1 MTYRIRC
8 AALVALAV
16 SAAAVP
22 TAARQLAARP
32 AEEWIRMLDAPARV
46 AGLRVDEV
54 IAKLRLKPGDVVAD
68 LGAGA
73 GAFSLPL
80 ARAVAPQGKVY
91 AVEIDRGLVD
101 YIARKAKDQQVA
113 NVHPILGRFVDPA
126 LPSADVD
133 LAFMHDVLHHVEDR
147 PAYLR
152 HASKYLKA
160 GGRFAFVEL
169 DAKTGAHRHDATLQ
183 ITKEQLTAWMADLG
197 FAVSEEFPMFQD
209 KWYVVY
215 ARTPPS

>member
-1 MTYRIRC
+1 MTYRTRC

-16 SAAAVP
+16 AAAALPAV
-22 TAARQLAARP
+22 AGQLAARP
-32 AEEWIRMLDAPARV
+32 AEEWIKMLDAPARV

-54 IAKLRLKPGDVVAD
+54 IAKLRLRPGDVVAD

-80 ARAVAPQGKVY
+80 ARRVGPEGKVY
-91 AVEIDRGLVD
+91 AVEIEQGLVD
-101 YIARKAKDQQVA
+101 YIGRKAKDQQVG

-147 PAYLR
+147 PGYLR
-152 HASKYLKA
+152 HASKYLKP

-183 ITKEQLTAWMADLG
+183 ITKAQLTAWMADIG
-197 FAVSEEFPMFQD
+197 FALSDEFPMFED

-215 ARTPPS
+215 ASKAKP

>member
-1 MTYRIRC
+1 MTCRTAC

-16 SAAAVP
+16 SAGYVPAA
-22 TAARQLAARP
+22 AGQLAARP
-32 AEEWIRMLDAPARV
+32 AEEWIKMLEAPARV
-46 AGLRVDEV
+46 AGLRADEV

-73 GAFSLPL
+73 GAFSFPL
-80 ARAVAPQGKVY
+80 ARAVGPQGKVY
-91 AVEIDRGLVD
+91 AVEIEQGLVD

-113 NVHPILGRFVDPA
+113 NVHPVLGRFADPA

-169 DAKTGAHRHDATLQ
+169 DAKTGAHRHDPKLQ
-183 ITKEQLTAWMADLG
+183 ITKEQLTAWMADVG
-197 FAVSEEFPMFQD
+197 FELSEEFPMFED
-209 KWYVVY
+209 KWYVIFS
-215 ARTPPS
+215 RKPQP

>member
-1 MTYRIRC
+1 MTYRIGC

-16 SAAAVP
+16 WTAALPA
-22 TAARQLAARP
+22 AARQLGARP
-32 AEEWIRMLDAPARV
+32 AEEWITMLDAPARV

-80 ARAVAPQGKVY
+80 ARGVGPEGKVY
-91 AVEIDRGLVD
+91 AVEIEQGLVD
-101 YIARKAKDQQVA
+101 YIGRKAKDQRIG
-113 NVHPILGRFVDPA
+113 NVHPILGRFGDPA

-133 LAFMHDVLHHVEDR
+133 VAFMHDVLHHVEDR
-147 PAYLR
+147 PGYLR
-152 HASKYLKA
+152 HASKYLKP

-169 DAKTGAHRHDATLQ
+169 DAKTGAHRNDAKLQ
-183 ITKEQLTAWMADLG
+183 ITKEQLNAWMADIG
-197 FAVSEEFPMFQD
+197 FALAEEFPMFED

-215 ARTPPS
+215 ARKPKS